1 MTDEEALAIVEKA
14 LESGSLKQ
22 RNAVT
27 VVTGIM
33 GSGKTWLLSRL
44 FRIKPPDLYTSTG
57 VAEKSFRGLMRRIAD
72 ISSFDL
78 LTLDQIFEFLAPLFL
93 AGIPAADIASL
104 AQSFTTMQA
113 SEPSQPPSEEALTSS
128 SVSPPTTA
136 SPPSSSPSLL
146 DVSSVEETPS
156 SKAMKGLVRKA
167 KSSKEA
173 LVLELLHMID
183 TGGQP
188 EFMEVMPCL
197 IHNSDLTILVLD
209 VTKSLDAYPTLT
221 FHDDGTSFKKPIVS
235 PRTIRQIIQQLARTM
250 QAKRGKKK
258 GVKSSKFLVI
268 GTHKDCVDKG
278 KLSEVLSALN
288 EELKAIFLPAMEEEL
303 IVFGEGKIV
312 CAVNLLNPDRD
323 DEKAFDS
330 IRDSIVSAGI
340 GIEIDTPLCLFMF
353 EQDAIKYAEEQK
365 GKGRPVLLLSLEEC
379 LQVGARLKMGREMV
393 QAALIYFHRH
403 NVFLY
408 FRQIL
413 PNLVFLDPQVPLDF
427 VNAIVRFS
435 YKAKSGAI
443 GSLTA
448 QQIRFCSEGILTE
461 ELLQHECLSTSFIP
475 DLYEPR
481 HALNLFQHIFT
492 VAPLSEDSSAAT
504 DSRQPLTARIT
515 EPAKKTATA
524 PGKVPQ
530 VGKTEYL
537 MMCLLP
543 DKALNEICKCLPSSP
558 QISPLLVRFSN
569 DCAPNG
575 SFSNTVSCLI
585 SSFKWK
591 IAHTRQQKAEC
602 LAHNIVT
609 LRPQITPVKV
619 TLVNS
624 TSYFQIHIN
633 VGSAD
638 DTPLKEYCCEIHC
651 TIFAALKKV
660 FQTMQFEDIE
670 VEPAFLCP
678 CPTSAH
684 VATIFPQSAVTTKSQ
699 LVCSETN
706 LSVGKLQWNQGVWF
720 PEWHG
725 EKQPINPLPTTITPS
740 HEHMQHTLTPALS
753 VHKQHTLTPALSVH
767 KQHTLTPALSVHK
780 QHTLTPAL
788 SVHKQHTL
796 TPALS
801 VHTQHTLTQ
810 HQSVKPKE
818 RLLAKEDRPTLPK
831 LLNFKTSSGTVNIA
845 KRIGADYNLLGIFLL
860 QDEDG
865 AVTDA
870 IADEHHHNA
879 FKVNYDILKQWIQG
893 KGMQPVQWSTLIDV
907 LKEIELSELAKKI
920 EESFQ

>member
-57 VAEKSFRGLMRRIAD
+57 VAEKSFRGLMRHIAD
-72 ISSFDL
+72 SSSFDL
-78 LTLDQIFEFLAPLFL
+78 LTLDQIFEFLVPLFL

-104 AQSFTTMQA
+104 AQSFIAMQA

-128 SVSPPTTA
+128 SVFPPTTA
-136 SPPSSSPSLL
+136 SPPSFSPTLL
-146 DVSSVEETPS
+146 DVSSVEVSPPKETPS

-167 KSSKEA
+167 KSSKEV

-221 FHDDGTSFKKPIVS
+221 FHDDGTSFKTPIVS
-235 PRTIRQIIQQLARTM
+235 PRTIRQIIEQLAHTM

-268 GTHKDCVDKG
+268 GTHKDCVDKA

-288 EELKAIFLPAMEEEL
+288 EELKTIFLPTMEEEL
-303 IVFGEGKIV
+303 IVFGKGKIV

-365 GKGRPVLLLSLEEC
+365 GKGRHVLVLSLEEC

-393 QAALIYFHRH
+393 QAALIYFHGH

-443 GSLTA
+443 GPLTA
-448 QQIRFCSEGILTE
+448 QQIRFCSEGILSV

-475 DLYEPR
+475 GVYEPR

-492 VAPLSEDSSAAT
+492 IAPLSEDSPAAESCEPFT
-504 DSRQPLTARIT
+504 SPSPP
-515 EPAKKTATA
+515 PAKRPCTKSLYMPHPDRESLA
-524 PGKVPQ
+524 PKQISDSLQKQLPAQKFPQ
-530 VGKTEYL
+530 VGL
-537 MMCLLP
+537 
-543 DKALNEICKCLPSSP
+543 
-558 QISPLLVRFSN
+558 
-569 DCAPNG
+569 
-575 SFSNTVSCLI
+575 
-585 SSFKWK
+585 
-591 IAHTRQQKAEC
+591 
-602 LAHNIVT
+602 
-609 LRPQITPVKV
+609 
-619 TLVNS
+619 S
-624 TSYFQIHIN
+624 T
-633 VGSAD
+633 
-638 DTPLKEYCCEIHC
+638 
-651 TIFAALKKV
+651 
-660 FQTMQFEDIE
+660 
-670 VEPAFLCP
+670 
-678 CPTSAH
+678 
-684 VATIFPQSAVTTKSQ
+684 
-699 LVCSETN
+699 
-706 LSVGKLQWNQGVWF
+706 
-720 PEWHG
+720 
-725 EKQPINPLPTTITPS
+725 
-740 HEHMQHTLTPALS
+740 
-753 VHKQHTLTPALSVH
+753 
-767 KQHTLTPALSVHK
+767 
-780 QHTLTPAL
+780 
-788 SVHKQHTL
+788 
-796 TPALS
+796 
-801 VHTQHTLTQ
+801 
-810 HQSVKPKE
+810 
-818 RLLAKEDRPTLPK
+818 
-831 LLNFKTSSGTVNIA
+831 
-845 KRIGADYNLLGIFLL
+845 
-860 QDEDG
+860 
-865 AVTDA
+865 
-870 IADEHHHNA
+870 
-879 FKVNYDILKQWIQG
+879 
-893 KGMQPVQWSTLIDV
+893 
-907 LKEIELSELAKKI
+907 
-920 EESFQ
+920 

>member
-93 AGIPAADIASL
+93 AGIPAADVASL
-104 AQSFTTMQA
+104 AQSFIAVQA

-136 SPPSSSPSLL
+136 SPPSSSTSLL
-146 DVSSVEETPS
+146 DVSSVEVSPSKETPS
-156 SKAMKGLVRKA
+156 SKAMKGLVQKA

-209 VTKSLDAYPTLT
+209 LTKSLDAYPTLT
-221 FHDDGTSFKKPIVS
+221 FHDDGTAFKKPIVS
-235 PRTIRQIIQQLARTM
+235 PRTLRQIIQQLARTM

-268 GTHKDCVDKG
+268 GTHKDCVDKA
-278 KLSEVLSALN
+278 KLSEVLSTLN
-288 EELKAIFLPAMEEEL
+288 EELKTIFPPAMEEEL

-330 IRDSIVSAGI
+330 IRDSIVGAGI

-353 EQDAIKYAEEQK
+353 EQDAIKYADEQK
-365 GKGRPVLLLSLEEC
+365 GKGRHVLVLSLEEC

-443 GSLTA
+443 GPLTA

-461 ELLQHECLSTSFIP
+461 ELLQHECLSTIFIP
-475 DLYEPR
+475 KLYEPR

-492 VAPLSEDSSAAT
+492 IAPLSEDSSAAT
-504 DSRQPLTARIT
+504 DSRQPLTAHIT
-515 EPAKKTATA
+515 EPAKKTVTA

-558 QISPLLVRFSN
+558 QILPLLVRFSN

-591 IAHTRQQKAEC
+591 IAHTRQRKAEC

-609 LRPQITPVKV
+609 LQPQTTPIKV

-624 TSYFQIHIN
+624 TCYFEVHIN
-633 VGSAD
+633 AGSTD
-638 DTPLKEYCCEIHC
+638 DTPLEEYSEIRS

-670 VEPAFLCP
+670 VEPAFLCS
-678 CPTSAH
+678 CDLNSAAH
-684 VATIFPQSAVTTKSQ
+684 AATIFPKSAVTTKSQ
-699 LVCSETN
+699 LVCSEQKVR
-706 LSVGKLQWNQGVWF
+706 VGKLQWSQGVWF
-720 PEWHG
+720 PEWHR
-725 EKQPINPLPTTITPS
+725 EKQPPKPLTTALPQEMPT
-740 HEHMQHTLTPALS
+740 
-753 VHKQHTLTPALSVH
+753 
-767 KQHTLTPALSVHK
+767 
-780 QHTLTPAL
+780 
-788 SVHKQHTL
+788 
-796 TPALS
+796 
-801 VHTQHTLTQ
+801 
-810 HQSVKPKE
+810 VK
-818 RLLAKEDRPTLPK
+818 ATDRPTLPQ
-831 LLNFKTSSGTVNIA
+831 LINFETRSGSINITEC
-845 KRIGADYNLLGIFLL
+845 IGLHYKQLGPLVL
-860 QDEDG
+860 QDNDG
-865 AVTDA
+865 IITET
-870 IADEHHHNA
+870 IEREC
-879 FKVNYDILKQWIQG
+879 FYKVKEINQEILQRWIRG
-893 KGMQPVQWSTLIDV
+893 KGMKPVQWSTLIGV
-907 LKEIELSELAKKI
+907 LKKIELSPLAKKI
-920 EESFQ
+920 ADSLQ

>member
-57 VAEKSFRGLMRRIAD
+57 VAEKSFRSLMRRIAD

-104 AQSFTTMQA
+104 AQSFTAMQV

-221 FHDDGTSFKKPIVS
+221 YHDDGTSFKKPIVS

-258 GVKSSKFLVI
+258 GFKSSKFLVI
-268 GTHKDCVDKG
+268 GTHKDCVDKA

-365 GKGRPVLLLSLEEC
+365 GKGRPVLVLSLEEC

-408 FRQIL
+408 FRRIL

-443 GSLTA
+443 GPLTA

-461 ELLQHECLSTSFIP
+461 ELLQHECLSTSFVP
-475 DLYEPR
+475 KLYEPR

-492 VAPLSEDSSAAT
+492 IASLSEDSTAAEPQIDPTAKEAHKLPSKSAQTSHSESTKWPFARLT
-504 DSRQPLTARIT
+504 RKLFTKSPPKTLPEPTQQPL
-515 EPAKKTATA
+515 ATA
-524 PGKVPQ
+524 AQSKPQKVITVPGKVPQ

-543 DKALNEICKCLPSSP
+543 DKSQSEVHDCLPSTTRV
-558 QISPLLVRFSN
+558 SPLLVRFSN
-569 DCAPNG
+569 DCAPSGN
-575 SFSNTVSCLI
+575 FSNTVSCLI
-585 SSFKWK
+585 SSYKWTISHIQNK
-591 IAHTRQQKAEC
+591 PTC

-609 LRPQITPVKV
+609 LRPHNAPVKV
-619 TLVNS
+619 TLINS
-624 TSYFQIHIN
+624 TLYFEIHIN
-633 VGSAD
+633 AGNLLD
-638 DTPLKEYCCEIHC
+638 PLLDKYCPSIRA
-651 TIFAALKKV
+651 TIFAAVKKV
-660 FQTMQFEDIE
+660 FQIMQFDDIE
-670 VEPAFLCP
+670 AVPAFLCSHG
-678 CPTSAH
+678 PTSKAH
-684 VATIFPQSAVTTKSQ
+684 AATIFPKSAVTSES
-699 LVCSETN
+699 LLMCSETEDAIGE
-706 LSVGKLQWNQGVWF
+706 LEWSQGVWF
-720 PEWHG
+720 QDWHG
-725 EKQPINPLPTTITPS
+725 EKQQPRQLPSTAEVSTEKHNKATS
-740 HEHMQHTLTPALS
+740 QTLTHP
-753 VHKQHTLTPALSVH
+753 Q
-767 KQHTLTPALSVHK
+767 
-780 QHTLTPAL
+780 
-788 SVHKQHTL
+788 
-796 TPALS
+796 
-801 VHTQHTLTQ
+801 
-810 HQSVKPKE
+810 KPKE
-818 RLLAKEDRPTLPK
+818 RLPSTEDRPTLPE
-831 LLNFKTSSGTVNIA
+831 LIDFKTGTENMNILKHIGTLYNDLGILLLDDKAGTVT
-845 KRIGADYNLLGIFLL
+845 K
-860 QDEDG
+860 
-865 AVTDA
+865 A
-870 IADEHHHNA
+870 IEKQCHH
-879 FKVNYDILKQWIQG
+879 VVYDINLQILRQWIQG
-893 KGMQPVQWSTLIDV
+893 EGRQPVQWSTLIDV
-907 LKEIELSELAKKI
+907 LKKIELSVLAKKI
-920 EESFQ
+920 EDNLQ

>member
-1 MTDEEALAIVEKA
+1 
-14 LESGSLKQ
+14 
-22 RNAVT
+22 
-27 VVTGIM
+27 
-33 GSGKTWLLSRL
+33 
-44 FRIKPPDLYTSTG
+44 
-57 VAEKSFRGLMRRIAD
+57 
-72 ISSFDL
+72 
-78 LTLDQIFEFLAPLFL
+78 
-93 AGIPAADIASL
+93 
-104 AQSFTTMQA
+104 
-113 SEPSQPPSEEALTSS
+113 
-128 SVSPPTTA
+128 
-136 SPPSSSPSLL
+136 
-146 DVSSVEETPS
+146 
-156 SKAMKGLVRKA
+156 
-167 KSSKEA
+167 
-173 LVLELLHMID
+173 
-183 TGGQP
+183 
-188 EFMEVMPCL
+188 
-197 IHNSDLTILVLD
+197 
-209 VTKSLDAYPTLT
+209 
-221 FHDDGTSFKKPIVS
+221 
-235 PRTIRQIIQQLARTM
+235 M

-268 GTHKDCVDKG
+268 GTHKDCVDKA
-278 KLSEVLSALN
+278 KLSEVLSTLN
-288 EELKAIFLPAMEEEL
+288 EELKTIFLPAMEEEL

-365 GKGRPVLLLSLEEC
+365 GKGRHVMVLSLEEC

-435 YKAKSGAI
+435 YKANSGAI
-443 GSLTA
+443 GPLTA

-461 ELLQHECLSTSFIP
+461 ELLQHECLSTIFIP
-475 DLYEPR
+475 KLYEPR

-492 VAPLSEDSSAAT
+492 IAPLSEDSSAAT

-515 EPAKKTATA
+515 EPAKKTAAA
-524 PGKVPQ
+524 PGKAPQ

-543 DKALNEICKCLPSSP
+543 DKALNEICKYLPSSP

-575 SFSNTVSCLI
+575 SFGNTVSCLI

-591 IAHTRQQKAEC
+591 IAHTRQQNAEC

-609 LRPQITPVKV
+609 LQPQTTPIKV

-624 TSYFQIHIN
+624 TSYFEVHIN
-633 VGSAD
+633 AGSTD
-638 DTPLKEYCCEIHC
+638 DTPLEEYSEIRS

-678 CPTSAH
+678 CDLTTSAH
-684 VATIFPQSAVTTKSQ
+684 AATIFPESAVTTKSK
-699 LVCSETN
+699 LVCSDQKVR
-706 LSVGKLQWNQGVWF
+706 VGKLQWSQGVWF

-725 EKQPINPLPTTITPS
+725 EKQPPKPLPTTT
-740 HEHMQHTLTPALS
+740 ALP
-753 VHKQHTLTPALSVH
+753 QDMPT
-767 KQHTLTPALSVHK
+767 
-780 QHTLTPAL
+780 
-788 SVHKQHTL
+788 
-796 TPALS
+796 
-801 VHTQHTLTQ
+801 
-810 HQSVKPKE
+810 VK
-818 RLLAKEDRPTLPK
+818 ATDRPTLPQ
-831 LLNFKTSSGTVNIA
+831 LINFETRSGGINITES
-845 KRIGADYNLLGIFLL
+845 IGLHYKQLGPLIL
-860 QDEDG
+860 QDNDG
-865 AVTDA
+865 T
-870 IADEHHHNA
+870 ITETIEREC
-879 FKVNYDILKQWIQG
+879 FYKVKEINQEILQRWIRG
-893 KGMQPVQWSTLIDV
+893 KGMKPVQWSTLIDV
-907 LKEIELSELAKKI
+907 LKKIELSPLAKKI
-920 EESFQ
+920 ADSLQ

>member
-1 MTDEEALAIVEKA
+1 MTDEEALAFIEKA

-57 VAEKSFRGLMRRIAD
+57 VAERSFRGLMRRIAK
-72 ISSFDL
+72 IGSFEL

-93 AGIPAADIASL
+93 AGISEANIVSL
-104 AQSFTTMQA
+104 AQSFIAMQA
-113 SEPSQPPSEEALTSS
+113 SEPSLPPSEEALTSS
-128 SVSPPTTA
+128 SVSPP
-136 SPPSSSPSLL
+136 PSSSPSLH
-146 DVSSVEETPS
+146 DVSPVEASPPEETPS
-156 SKAMKGLVRKA
+156 SKAMMGLVRKA

-209 VTKSLDAYPTLT
+209 VTKSLDAYPTLL
-221 FHDDGTSFKKPIVS
+221 FHDDGTAFKKPIVS
-235 PRTIRQIIQQLARTM
+235 ARTIRQIIQQLTHTM

-258 GVKSSKFLVI
+258 GIKSSKFLVI
-268 GTHKDCVDKG
+268 GTHKDCVDKA

-288 EELKAIFLPAMEEEL
+288 KELKTIFLPAMEEEL
-303 IVFGEGKIV
+303 IVFGEGQIV

-353 EQDAIKYAEEQK
+353 EQDAIKYAEEQR
-365 GKGRPVLLLSLEEC
+365 GKGRHVMVLSLEEC

-435 YKAKSGAI
+435 YKAMSGAI
-443 GSLTA
+443 GPLTA
-448 QQIRFCSEGILTE
+448 QQIYFCSEGILTE

-475 DLYEPR
+475 NLYEPR

-492 VAPLSEDSSAAT
+492 IAPLSEDSPAAE
-504 DSRQPLTARIT
+504 SSEPPSSPSPP
-515 EPAKKTATA
+515 PAKRPCIKALYMPKVDQESLA
-524 PGKVPQ
+524 PKPISESPQKQLTLPAHKSPQ
-530 VGKTEYL
+530 VGKTKYL
-537 MMCLLP
+537 MMCLIP
-543 DKALNEICKCLPSSP
+543 AKSQSEIQDCLPSNSRV
-558 QISPLLVRFSN
+558 SCLLVSFSN
-569 DCAPNG
+569 GCAPNG
-575 SFSNTVSCLI
+575 SFGNTVCCLI
-585 SSFKWK
+585 SCFKWM
-591 IAHTRQQKAEC
+591 ISHTRQGKTEC

-609 LRPQITPVKV
+609 LRPHNAPVKV

-624 TSYFQIHIN
+624 TRYF
-633 VGSAD
+633 
-638 DTPLKEYCCEIHC
+638 EIHVNAGKRIRDSSLEKYC
-651 TIFAALKKV
+651 PEINSTIFATIRKV
-660 FQTMQFEDIE
+660 FETMQLYDIE

-678 CPTSAH
+678 YDLTSAH
-684 VATIFPQSAVTTKSQ
+684 AATIFPTSDVFSESM
-699 LVCSETN
+699 LECSETEDT
-706 LSVGKLQWNQGVWF
+706 VGELEWSCRVWF
-720 PEWHG
+720 QDWHG
-725 EKQPINPLPTTITPS
+725 EKQSSPLPTTTAAI
-740 HEHMQHTLTPALS
+740 LS
-753 VHKQHTLTPALSVH
+753 KRKQHT
-767 KQHTLTPALSVHK
+767 
-780 QHTLTPAL
+780 
-788 SVHKQHTL
+788 
-796 TPALS
+796 
-801 VHTQHTLTQ
+801 
-810 HQSVKPKE
+810 
-818 RLLAKEDRPTLPK
+818 
-831 LLNFKTSSGTVNIA
+831 
-845 KRIGADYNLLGIFLL
+845 
-860 QDEDG
+860 
-865 AVTDA
+865 
-870 IADEHHHNA
+870 
-879 FKVNYDILKQWIQG
+879 
-893 KGMQPVQWSTLIDV
+893 
-907 LKEIELSELAKKI
+907 
-920 EESFQ
+920 

>member
-1 MTDEEALAIVEKA
+1 MTDEEALAKA
-14 LESGSLKQ
+14 LESVSLKQ
-22 RNAVT
+22 RNVVT

-57 VAEKSFRGLMRRIAD
+57 VAEKSFRSFMRRIAD

-78 LTLDQIFEFLAPLFL
+78 LTLDQILE
-93 AGIPAADIASL
+93 
-104 AQSFTTMQA
+104 
-113 SEPSQPPSEEALTSS
+113 
-128 SVSPPTTA
+128 
-136 SPPSSSPSLL
+136 
-146 DVSSVEETPS
+146 
-156 SKAMKGLVRKA
+156 KA

-209 VTKSLDAYPTLT
+209 LTKSLDAYPTLT
-221 FHDDGTSFKKPIVS
+221 FHDDGTAFKKPIVS
-235 PRTIRQIIQQLARTM
+235 PRTLRQIIQQLACTM

-268 GTHKDCVDKG
+268 GTHKDCVDKA

-288 EELKAIFLPAMEEEL
+288 KELASIFLPMMEKEL
-303 IVFGEGKIV
+303 IVCKEGEIMH
-312 CAVNLLNPDRD
+312 AVNLRNPDSD
-323 DEKAFDS
+323 DEKVLDS
-330 IRDSIVSAGI
+330 VRTSIVSAGI
-340 GIEIDTPLCLFMF
+340 GVEIDTPLCLFMF

-365 GKGRPVLLLSLEEC
+365 GKGRHVMVLSLEEC

-408 FRQIL
+408 FRHIL

-443 GSLTA
+443 GLLTA
-448 QQIRFCSEGILTE
+448 QQIHFCSEGILTE

-475 DLYEPR
+475 KLYEPR

-492 VAPLSEDSSAAT
+492 IAPLSEDSSAAT

-515 EPAKKTATA
+515 EPAKKTVTA
-524 PGKVPQ
+524 PGKAPQ

-543 DKALNEICKCLPSSP
+543 DKSQSEIHDCLPSTSP
-558 QISPLLVRFSN
+558 VSPLLVRFSN
-569 DCAPNG
+569 GCAPNG

-591 IAHTRQQKAEC
+591 ISRTSQYKALSKPTC

-609 LRPQITPVKV
+609 LRPHNAPVRV

-624 TSYFQIHIN
+624 TCYFEVHVNAGKAKDSSLEKYCKIN
-633 VGSAD
+633 S
-638 DTPLKEYCCEIHC
+638 
-651 TIFAALKKV
+651 TIFAALRKV
-660 FQTMQFEDIE
+660 FETMQFDDID

-678 CPTSAH
+678 CDLTSAH
-684 VATIFPQSAVTTKSQ
+684 AATIFPTSDVISESLLWCPEIEMAVGELEWSH
-699 LVCSETN
+699 
-706 LSVGKLQWNQGVWF
+706 GVWF
-720 PEWHG
+720 QDWRRQ
-725 EKQPINPLPTTITPS
+725 KQLAPLPTTPAQGVQSQATALIHVPMQSHPMPS
-740 HEHMQHTLTPALS
+740 SQGI
-753 VHKQHTLTPALSVH
+753 
-767 KQHTLTPALSVHK
+767 
-780 QHTLTPAL
+780 
-788 SVHKQHTL
+788 
-796 TPALS
+796 
-801 VHTQHTLTQ
+801 Q

-818 RLLAKEDRPTLPK
+818 RLLATEDRPTLEQ
-831 LLNFKTSSGTVNIA
+831 LIDFKTSTGSVNVVKLIGT
-845 KRIGADYNLLGIFLL
+845 DYNQLGAFLL
-860 QDEDG
+860 KDEAG
-865 AVTDA
+865 TITDA

-879 FKVNYDILKQWIQG
+879 FKVNYHILKQWIQG
-893 KGMQPVQWSTLIDV
+893 KGRQPVQWSTLIDV
-907 LKEIELSELAKKI
+907 LKKIKHSELAKKI
-920 EESFQ
+920 EDNLQ

>member
-1 MTDEEALAIVEKA
+1 
-14 LESGSLKQ
+14 
-22 RNAVT
+22 
-27 VVTGIM
+27 M

-104 AQSFTTMQA
+104 AQSFTAMQA
-113 SEPSQPPSEEALTSS
+113 SEPSQPPLEEALTSS

-258 GVKSSKFLVI
+258 GVKCSKFLVI
-268 GTHKDCVDKG
+268 GTHKDCVDKT

-288 EELKAIFLPAMEEEL
+288 EELKTIFLPAMEEEL

-365 GKGRPVLLLSLEEC
+365 GKGRPVLVLSLEEC

-408 FRQIL
+408 FRRIL

-443 GSLTA
+443 GPLTA

-461 ELLQHECLSTSFIP
+461 ELLQHECLSTSFVP
-475 DLYEPR
+475 KLYEPR

-492 VAPLSEDSSAAT
+492 IAPLSEDSTEAEPQIDPTAKEAHRLPSKSAKTSHSESAKWSFARLT
-504 DSRQPLTARIT
+504 RKLFTKSPPKTLTEPTQQPLATAAQSK
-515 EPAKKTATA
+515 PQKTATA
-524 PGKVPQ
+524 SDKAPQ

-543 DKALNEICKCLPSSP
+543 DKSQSEVHDCLPSTFRV
-558 QISPLLVRFSN
+558 SPLLVRFSN
-569 DCAPNG
+569 DCAPSG

-585 SSFKWK
+585 SSFKWTISHIQNK
-591 IAHTRQQKAEC
+591 PTC

-609 LRPQITPVKV
+609 LRPHNAPIKV

-624 TSYFQIHIN
+624 TLYF
-633 VGSAD
+633 
-638 DTPLKEYCCEIHC
+638 EIHVNAGKVKDSSLERYC
-651 TIFAALKKV
+651 PEIHSTIFAAVKKV
-660 FQTMQFEDIE
+660 FQIMQFDDIE
-670 VEPAFLCP
+670 VVPAFLCSHG
-678 CPTSAH
+678 PTSKAH
-684 VATIFPQSAVTTKSQ
+684 AATIFPKSAITSES
-699 LVCSETN
+699 LLMCSETEDAIGE
-706 LSVGKLQWNQGVWF
+706 LEWSQGVWF
-720 PEWHG
+720 QDWHG
-725 EKQPINPLPTTITPS
+725 EKQQPRQLPSTAEVSTEKHSKATS
-740 HEHMQHTLTPALS
+740 QTLTHP
-753 VHKQHTLTPALSVH
+753 Q
-767 KQHTLTPALSVHK
+767 
-780 QHTLTPAL
+780 
-788 SVHKQHTL
+788 
-796 TPALS
+796 
-801 VHTQHTLTQ
+801 
-810 HQSVKPKE
+810 KPKE
-818 RLLAKEDRPTLPK
+818 RLPSTEDRPTLPE
-831 LLNFKTSSGTVNIA
+831 LIDFKTGTENMNILKHIGTLYNDLGILLLDDKAGTVT
-845 KRIGADYNLLGIFLL
+845 K
-860 QDEDG
+860 
-865 AVTDA
+865 A
-870 IADEHHHNA
+870 IEKQCHH
-879 FKVNYDILKQWIQG
+879 VVYDINLQILRQWIQG
-893 KGMQPVQWSTLIDV
+893 EGRQPVQWSTLIDV
-907 LKEIELSELAKKI
+907 LKKIKLSVLAKKI
-920 EESFQ
+920 EDNLQ

>member
-1 MTDEEALAIVEKA
+1 
-14 LESGSLKQ
+14 
-22 RNAVT
+22 
-27 VVTGIM
+27 M

-365 GKGRPVLLLSLEEC
+365 GKGRPVLVLSLEEC

-524 PGKVPQ
+524 PGKAPQ

-591 IAHTRQQKAEC
+591 IAHTRQRKAEC

-609 LRPQITPVKV
+609 LQPQTAPVKV

-624 TSYFQIHIN
+624 TSYFEIHVN
-633 VGSAD
+633 AGSTD
-638 DTPLKEYCCEIHC
+638 DTPLEEYSEIRS

-678 CPTSAH
+678 CDPTSAAH
-684 VATIFPQSAVTTKSQ
+684 AATIFPESAVTTKSQ
-699 LVCSETN
+699 LVCSEQN
-706 LSVGKLQWNQGVWF
+706 VRVGKLQWSHGVWF

-725 EKQPINPLPTTITPS
+725 EKQPPKPLPTPT
-740 HEHMQHTLTPALS
+740 ALP
-753 VHKQHTLTPALSVH
+753 QEMPT
-767 KQHTLTPALSVHK
+767 
-780 QHTLTPAL
+780 
-788 SVHKQHTL
+788 
-796 TPALS
+796 
-801 VHTQHTLTQ
+801 
-810 HQSVKPKE
+810 VK
-818 RLLAKEDRPTLPK
+818 ATDRPTLPQ
-831 LLNFKTSSGTVNIA
+831 LINFETRSGGINITES
-845 KRIGADYNLLGIFLL
+845 IGLHYKQLGPLLL
-860 QDEDG
+860 QDNDG
-865 AVTDA
+865 T
-870 IADEHHHNA
+870 ITETIEREC
-879 FKVNYDILKQWIQG
+879 FYKVKEINQEILQRWIQG
-893 KGMQPVQWSTLIDV
+893 KGRQPLQWSTLIDV
-907 LKEIELSELAKKI
+907 LKKIELSPLAKKI
-920 EESFQ
+920 ADCLQ

>member
-1 MTDEEALAIVEKA
+1 
-14 LESGSLKQ
+14 
-22 RNAVT
+22 
-27 VVTGIM
+27 
-33 GSGKTWLLSRL
+33 
-44 FRIKPPDLYTSTG
+44 
-57 VAEKSFRGLMRRIAD
+57 
-72 ISSFDL
+72 
-78 LTLDQIFEFLAPLFL
+78 
-93 AGIPAADIASL
+93 
-104 AQSFTTMQA
+104 
-113 SEPSQPPSEEALTSS
+113 
-128 SVSPPTTA
+128 
-136 SPPSSSPSLL
+136 
-146 DVSSVEETPS
+146 
-156 SKAMKGLVRKA
+156 
-167 KSSKEA
+167 
-173 LVLELLHMID
+173 MID

-209 VTKSLDAYPTLT
+209 LTKSLDAYPTLT
-221 FHDDGTSFKKPIVS
+221 FHDDGTAFKKPIVS
-235 PRTIRQIIQQLARTM
+235 PRTLRQIIQQLARTM

-268 GTHKDCVDKG
+268 GTHKDCVDKA

-288 EELKAIFLPAMEEEL
+288 KELKTIFLPAMEEEL
-303 IVFGEGKIV
+303 ILFGEGKIV

-365 GKGRPVLLLSLEEC
+365 GKGRPVLVLSLEEC

-443 GSLTA
+443 GPLTA

-475 DLYEPR
+475 NLYEPR

-492 VAPLSEDSSAAT
+492 IAPLSEDSPAAEPQIDPTTEEAHRLPSKSAQTSHSESTKWSFARLT
-504 DSRQPLTARIT
+504 RKLFSKSPPKTLTEPTQQPLATAAQSK
-515 EPAKKTATA
+515 PLKTATA
-524 PGKVPQ
+524 PGKAPQ

-543 DKALNEICKCLPSSP
+543 DKSQSEIHDCLPSTSP
-558 QISPLLVRFSN
+558 VSPLLVRFSN
-569 DCAPNG
+569 DCAPSG

-591 IAHTRQQKAEC
+591 ISQRQRKTEC

-609 LRPQITPVKV
+609 LRPQTTPIKV

-624 TSYFQIHIN
+624 TCYFEIHVN

-638 DTPLKEYCCEIHC
+638 DTPLEEYCSKIRS

-660 FQTMQFEDIE
+660 FQTMQFDDIE

-678 CPTSAH
+678 CDLTPAH
-684 VATIFPQSAVTTKSQ
+684 AATIFPESAVTTKSQ
-699 LVCSETN
+699 LVCSETE
-706 LSVGKLQWNQGVWF
+706 LGVGKLQWSQGVWF
-720 PEWHG
+720 PEWRG
-725 EKQPINPLPTTITPS
+725 EKQPPNPLPTTT
-740 HEHMQHTLTPALS
+740 AL
-753 VHKQHTLTPALSVH
+753 
-767 KQHTLTPALSVHK
+767 
-780 QHTLTPAL
+780 
-788 SVHKQHTL
+788 
-796 TPALS
+796 
-801 VHTQHTLTQ
+801 
-810 HQSVKPKE
+810 PKE
-818 RLLAKEDRPTLPK
+818 MPTIKATDRPTLPQ
-831 LLNFKTSSGTVNIA
+831 LSYFKTRSGSINIMEQ
-845 KRIGADYNLLGIFLL
+845 IGTSYRTLGPHLLK
-860 QDEDG
+860 DANG
-865 AVTDA
+865 AVTQSIRDQYPHHDA
-870 IADEHHHNA
+870 ATI
-879 FKVNYDILKQWIQG
+879 NYEILQRWIQG
-893 KGMQPVQWSTLIDV
+893 KGRQPVQWSTLIDV
-907 LKEIELSELAKKI
+907 LKKIELSPLAKEI
-920 EESFQ
+920 ADNLQ

>member
-1 MTDEEALAIVEKA
+1 MRDEEALAIVEKA

-22 RNAVT
+22 RNSVT

-93 AGIPAADIASL
+93 AGISEANVVSL
-104 AQSFTTMQA
+104 AQSFIAMQA

-128 SVSPPTTA
+128 SVSPPITA
-136 SPPSSSPSLL
+136 SLPSSSPSLL
-146 DVSSVEETPS
+146 DVSSVEVSPPKETPS
-156 SKAMKGLVRKA
+156 SKAMKDLVRKA

-209 VTKSLDAYPTLT
+209 LTKSLDAYPTLT
-221 FHDDGTSFKKPIVS
+221 FHDDGTAFKKPIVS

-250 QAKRGKKK
+250 QAKQGKKK
-258 GVKSSKFLVI
+258 GVKNSKFLVI
-268 GTHKDCVDKG
+268 GTHKDCVDKA

-288 EELKAIFLPAMEEEL
+288 EELKTIFLPAMEEEL

-365 GKGRPVLLLSLEEC
+365 GKGRHVLVLSLEEC
-379 LQVGARLKMGREMV
+379 LQVGARLKMGREIV

-427 VNAIVRFS
+427 VNNIVRFS

-443 GSLTA
+443 GPLTA

-475 DLYEPR
+475 NLYEPR

-492 VAPLSEDSSAAT
+492 IAPLSEDSSAAT

-524 PGKVPQ
+524 PGKAPQ

-543 DKALNEICKCLPSSP
+543 DKALNEIYKCLPSSP
-558 QISPLLVRFSN
+558 QVSHLLVRFSN

-591 IAHTRQQKAEC
+591 ISHTRQRKAEC

-609 LRPQITPVKV
+609 LQPQTTPVKV

-624 TSYFQIHIN
+624 TSYFEVHVN
-633 VGSAD
+633 AGSTD
-638 DTPLKEYCCEIHC
+638 DTPLEEYSEIRS

-678 CPTSAH
+678 CDPTSAAH
-684 VATIFPQSAVTTKSQ
+684 AATIFPESAVTTKSQ
-699 LVCSETN
+699 LVCSEQKVR
-706 LSVGKLQWNQGVWF
+706 VGKLQWSQGVWF
-720 PEWHG
+720 PEWHR
-725 EKQPINPLPTTITPS
+725 EKQPLNPLPTTLPQ
-740 HEHMQHTLTPALS
+740 EMLT
-753 VHKQHTLTPALSVH
+753 
-767 KQHTLTPALSVHK
+767 
-780 QHTLTPAL
+780 
-788 SVHKQHTL
+788 
-796 TPALS
+796 
-801 VHTQHTLTQ
+801 
-810 HQSVKPKE
+810 VK
-818 RLLAKEDRPTLPK
+818 ATDRPTLPQ
-831 LLNFKTSSGTVNIA
+831 LINFETRSGGINITE
-845 KRIGADYNLLGIFLL
+845 RIGLHYKQLGPLVL
-860 QDEDG
+860 QDNDG
-865 AVTDA
+865 T
-870 IADEHHHNA
+870 ITETIEREC
-879 FKVNYDILKQWIQG
+879 FYKVKEINQEILQRWIQG
-893 KGMQPVQWSTLIDV
+893 KGMKPVQWSTLIDV
-907 LKEIELSELAKKI
+907 LKKIELSPLAKKI
-920 EESFQ
+920 ADSLQ

>member
-1 MTDEEALAIVEKA
+1 
-14 LESGSLKQ
+14 
-22 RNAVT
+22 
-27 VVTGIM
+27 M

-104 AQSFTTMQA
+104 AQSFTAMQA
-113 SEPSQPPSEEALTSS
+113 SEPSQPPLEEALTSS

-258 GVKSSKFLVI
+258 GVKCSKFLVI
-268 GTHKDCVDKG
+268 GTHKDCVDKT

-288 EELKAIFLPAMEEEL
+288 EELKTIFLPAMEEEL

-365 GKGRPVLLLSLEEC
+365 GKGRPVLVLSLEEC

-408 FRQIL
+408 FRRIL

-443 GSLTA
+443 GPLTA

-475 DLYEPR
+475 NLYEPR

-492 VAPLSEDSSAAT
+492 VAPLSEDSQAAESCEHFT
-504 DSRQPLTARIT
+504 SPSPP
-515 EPAKKTATA
+515 PAKRLCTKSLYMPQPDQESLA
-524 PGKVPQ
+524 PKQISDSLQKQLTVPAQKLPQ

-558 QISPLLVRFSN
+558 QISPLLPQFSN

-591 IAHTRQQKAEC
+591 IAHTRQRKAEC

-609 LRPQITPVKV
+609 LQPQTAPVKV

-624 TSYFQIHIN
+624 TSYFEIHVN
-633 VGSAD
+633 AGSTD
-638 DTPLKEYCCEIHC
+638 DTPLEEYSEIRS
-651 TIFAALKKV
+651 TIFVALKKV

-678 CPTSAH
+678 CDLTTSAH
-684 VATIFPQSAVTTKSQ
+684 AATIFPESAVTTKSQ
-699 LVCSETN
+699 LVCSEKN
-706 LSVGKLQWNQGVWF
+706 VRVGKMQWSHGVWF

-725 EKQPINPLPTTITPS
+725 GKQPPKPLPTTT
-740 HEHMQHTLTPALS
+740 ALP
-753 VHKQHTLTPALSVH
+753 QEMPT
-767 KQHTLTPALSVHK
+767 
-780 QHTLTPAL
+780 
-788 SVHKQHTL
+788 
-796 TPALS
+796 
-801 VHTQHTLTQ
+801 
-810 HQSVKPKE
+810 VK
-818 RLLAKEDRPTLPK
+818 ATDRPTLPQ
-831 LLNFKTSSGTVNIA
+831 LTYFKTQSGSVNITEQ
-845 KRIGADYNLLGIFLL
+845 IGTSYRNLGLHLL
-860 QDEDG
+860 EDANG
-865 AVTDA
+865 VVTKA
-870 IADEHHHNA
+870 ITDQYHHNA
-879 FKVNYDILKQWIQG
+879 ATINYDILQRWIQG
-893 KGMQPVQWSTLIDV
+893 AGMQPVQWSTLIDV
-907 LKEIELSELAKKI
+907 LKKIELSPLAKEI
-920 EESFQ
+920 ADSLQ

>member
-104 AQSFTTMQA
+104 AQSFIAMQA
-113 SEPSQPPSEEALTSS
+113 SEPSRPPSEEALTSS

-221 FHDDGTSFKKPIVS
+221 YHDDGTSFKKPIVS

-268 GTHKDCVDKG
+268 GTHKDCVDKA
-278 KLSEVLSALN
+278 KLSKVLSALN

-365 GKGRPVLLLSLEEC
+365 GKGRPVLVLSLEEC

-408 FRQIL
+408 FRRIL

-443 GSLTA
+443 GPLTA

-461 ELLQHECLSTSFIP
+461 ELLQHECLSTIFIP
-475 DLYEPR
+475 KLYEPR

-543 DKALNEICKCLPSSP
+543 DKSLNEICMCLPSSP
-558 QISPLLVRFSN
+558 QISPLLVQFSN

-591 IAHTRQQKAEC
+591 IAHTRQRKAEC

-609 LRPQITPVKV
+609 LQPQTIPVKV

-624 TSYFQIHIN
+624 TSYFEIHVN
-633 VGSAD
+633 AGSAD
-638 DTPLKEYCCEIHC
+638 DTPLEEYSEIRS

-678 CPTSAH
+678 CDPTSAAH
-684 VATIFPQSAVTTKSQ
+684 AATIFPKSAVTTKSQ
-699 LVCSETN
+699 LVCSEQKVR
-706 LSVGKLQWNQGVWF
+706 VGKLQWSHGVWF

-725 EKQPINPLPTTITPS
+725 GKQPPKPLPTTT
-740 HEHMQHTLTPALS
+740 ALP
-753 VHKQHTLTPALSVH
+753 QEMPT
-767 KQHTLTPALSVHK
+767 
-780 QHTLTPAL
+780 
-788 SVHKQHTL
+788 
-796 TPALS
+796 
-801 VHTQHTLTQ
+801 
-810 HQSVKPKE
+810 VK
-818 RLLAKEDRPTLPK
+818 ATDRPTLPQ
-831 LLNFKTSSGTVNIA
+831 LINFETRSGGINITES
-845 KRIGADYNLLGIFLL
+845 IGLHYKQLGPLLL
-860 QDEDG
+860 QDNDG
-865 AVTDA
+865 T
-870 IADEHHHNA
+870 ITETIEREC
-879 FKVNYDILKQWIQG
+879 FYKVKEINQEILQRWIQD
-893 KGMQPVQWSTLIDV
+893 KGRQPVQWSTLIDV
-907 LKEIELSELAKKI
+907 LKKIELSPLAKKI
-920 EESFQ
+920 ADSLQ

>member
-1 MTDEEALAIVEKA
+1 
-14 LESGSLKQ
+14 
-22 RNAVT
+22 
-27 VVTGIM
+27 M

-78 LTLDQIFEFLAPLFL
+78 LMQDQIFEFLAPLFL
-93 AGIPAADIASL
+93 AGIPEADIASL
-104 AQSFTTMQA
+104 AQSFVAMQA

-156 SKAMKGLVRKA
+156 SKTMKDLVRKA

-209 VTKSLDAYPTLT
+209 LTKSLDAYPTLT

-268 GTHKDCVDKG
+268 GTHKDCVDKA

-288 EELKAIFLPAMEEEL
+288 EELKTIFLPAMEEEL

-365 GKGRPVLLLSLEEC
+365 GKGRPVLVLSLEEC

-443 GSLTA
+443 GPLTA

-475 DLYEPR
+475 KLYEPR

-492 VAPLSEDSSAAT
+492 IAPLSEVISVGEPRVSPSPEEVDNLLSKPAQSAMWSFAT
-504 DSRQPLTARIT
+504 YIWRLFYFLFFFVTLSKPPQQSLATAAQSK
-515 EPAKKTATA
+515 PQKTATV

-543 DKALNEICKCLPSSP
+543 DKSQSEVHDCLSSSP
-558 QISPLLVRFSN
+558 QVSPLLVRFSN
-569 DCAPNG
+569 DCAPSG

-585 SSFKWK
+585 SSFKWTISHIQNK
-591 IAHTRQQKAEC
+591 PTC

-609 LRPQITPVKV
+609 LRPHNAPVKV

-624 TSYFQIHIN
+624 TLYFEIHIN
-633 VGSAD
+633 AGKVKDSS
-638 DTPLKEYCCEIHC
+638 LEKYCPEINS
-651 TIFAALKKV
+651 TIFAAVKKV
-660 FQTMQFEDIE
+660 FQIMQFDDIE
-670 VEPAFLCP
+670 VVPAFLCSHG
-678 CPTSAH
+678 PTSKAH
-684 VATIFPQSAVTTKSQ
+684 AATIFPKSAVTSES
-699 LVCSETN
+699 LLMCSETEDAIGE
-706 LSVGKLQWNQGVWF
+706 LEWSQGVWF
-720 PEWHG
+720 QDWHG
-725 EKQPINPLPTTITPS
+725 EKQQPRQLPSTAEVSTEKHSKATS
-740 HEHMQHTLTPALS
+740 QTLTHP
-753 VHKQHTLTPALSVH
+753 Q
-767 KQHTLTPALSVHK
+767 
-780 QHTLTPAL
+780 
-788 SVHKQHTL
+788 
-796 TPALS
+796 
-801 VHTQHTLTQ
+801 
-810 HQSVKPKE
+810 KPKE
-818 RLLAKEDRPTLPK
+818 RLPSTEDRPTLPE
-831 LLNFKTSSGTVNIA
+831 LIDFKTGTENMNILKHIGTLYNDLGILLLDDKAGTVT
-845 KRIGADYNLLGIFLL
+845 K
-860 QDEDG
+860 
-865 AVTDA
+865 A
-870 IADEHHHNA
+870 IEKQCHH
-879 FKVNYDILKQWIQG
+879 VVYDINLQILRQWIQG
-893 KGMQPVQWSTLIDV
+893 EGRQPVQWSTLVDV
-907 LKEIELSELAKKI
+907 LKKIKLSVLAKKI
-920 EESFQ
+920 EDILQ

>member
-104 AQSFTTMQA
+104 AQSFIAVQA

-136 SPPSSSPSLL
+136 SPPSSSPSPL
-146 DVSSVEETPS
+146 DISSVEETPS
-156 SKAMKGLVRKA
+156 SKAMKGLVQKA

-197 IHNSDLTILVLD
+197 IHNSDLTIFVLD
-209 VTKSLDAYPTLT
+209 LTKSLDAYPTLT
-221 FHDDGTSFKKPIVS
+221 FHDDGTAFKKPIVS

-258 GVKSSKFLVI
+258 GVNSSKFLVI
-268 GTHKDCVDKG
+268 GTHKDCVDKA
-278 KLSEVLSALN
+278 KLSEVLSVLN
-288 EELKAIFLPAMEEEL
+288 EELKTIFLPAMEEEL

-365 GKGRPVLLLSLEEC
+365 GKGRHVMVLSLEEC

-443 GSLTA
+443 GPLTA
-448 QQIRFCSEGILTE
+448 QQIRCCSEGILTE
-461 ELLQHECLSTSFIP
+461 ELLQHECLSTIFIP
-475 DLYEPR
+475 KLYEPR

-492 VAPLSEDSSAAT
+492 IAPLSEDSSAAT

-515 EPAKKTATA
+515 EPAKKTAA
-524 PGKVPQ
+524 VPGKAPQ

-575 SFSNTVSCLI
+575 SFGNTVSCLI

-591 IAHTRQQKAEC
+591 ITHTRQQKAEC

-609 LRPQITPVKV
+609 LQPQTTPIKV

-624 TSYFQIHIN
+624 TSYFEVHIN
-633 VGSAD
+633 AGSTD
-638 DTPLKEYCCEIHC
+638 DTPLEEYSDIRS

-670 VEPAFLCP
+670 VKPAFLCS
-678 CPTSAH
+678 CDLTSAAH
-684 VATIFPQSAVTTKSQ
+684 AATIFPESAVTTKSQ
-699 LVCSETN
+699 LVCSDQKVR
-706 LSVGKLQWNQGVWF
+706 VGKLQWSQGVWF

-725 EKQPINPLPTTITPS
+725 EKQPPKPLPTITALPQKMPTIKATD
-740 HEHMQHTLTPALS
+740 Q
-753 VHKQHTLTPALSVH
+753 
-767 KQHTLTPALSVHK
+767 
-780 QHTLTPAL
+780 
-788 SVHKQHTL
+788 
-796 TPALS
+796 
-801 VHTQHTLTQ
+801 
-810 HQSVKPKE
+810 
-818 RLLAKEDRPTLPK
+818 PTL
-831 LLNFKTSSGTVNIA
+831 LQLTYFKTQSDSINIA
-845 KRIGADYNLLGIFLL
+845 EQIGTSYRNLGLHLL
-860 QDEDG
+860 EDANG
-865 AVTDA
+865 VVTKAIRDQYHHDA
-870 IADEHHHNA
+870 ATI
-879 FKVNYDILKQWIQG
+879 NYEILQRWIQG

-907 LKEIELSELAKKI
+907 LKKIELSPLAKKI
-920 EESFQ
+920 TDSLQ

>member
-1 MTDEEALAIVEKA
+1 MTDEEALAIIEKA

-104 AQSFTTMQA
+104 AQSFIAVQA

-136 SPPSSSPSLL
+136 SPPSSSTSLL
-146 DVSSVEETPS
+146 GVSSVEETPS
-156 SKAMKGLVRKA
+156 SKAMKGLVQKA

-209 VTKSLDAYPTLT
+209 LTKSLDAYPTLT
-221 FHDDGTSFKKPIVS
+221 FHDDGTAFKKPIVS

-258 GVKSSKFLVI
+258 GIKSSKFLVI
-268 GTHKDCVDKG
+268 GTHKDCVDKA

-288 EELKAIFLPAMEEEL
+288 EELKTIFLPAMEEEL

-365 GKGRPVLLLSLEEC
+365 GKGRHVLVLSLEEC

-408 FRQIL
+408 FRQFL

-443 GSLTA
+443 GPLTA
-448 QQIRFCSEGILTE
+448 QQIRFCSEGILTV
-461 ELLQHECLSTSFIP
+461 ELLQHECLSTSFVP
-475 DLYEPR
+475 KLYEPR

-492 VAPLSEDSSAAT
+492 IAPLSEESTEAEPQIDPTAKEAHRLPSKSAQTSHSESAKWSFARLT
-504 DSRQPLTARIT
+504 WKLFTKSPPKTLTEPMQQPLATAAQSKPLKVI
-515 EPAKKTATA
+515 TA
-524 PGKVPQ
+524 PGKAPQ

-543 DKALNEICKCLPSSP
+543 DKSQSEVHDCLPSTFRV
-558 QISPLLVRFSN
+558 SPLLVRFSN
-569 DCAPNG
+569 DCAPSG

-585 SSFKWK
+585 SSFKWTISHIQNK
-591 IAHTRQQKAEC
+591 PTC

-609 LRPQITPVKV
+609 LRPHNAPVKV
-619 TLVNS
+619 TLINS
-624 TSYFQIHIN
+624 TLYFEIHIN
-633 VGSAD
+633 AGNLLD
-638 DTPLKEYCCEIHC
+638 PLLEKYCPSIRA

-660 FQTMQFEDIE
+660 FQIMQFDDIE
-670 VEPAFLCP
+670 VMPAFLCSHD
-678 CPTSAH
+678 PTSKAH
-684 VATIFPQSAVTTKSQ
+684 AATIFPKSAVTNES
-699 LVCSETN
+699 LLMCSETEDAIGE
-706 LSVGKLQWNQGVWF
+706 LEWSQGVWF
-720 PEWHG
+720 HDWHG
-725 EKQPINPLPTTITPS
+725 EKRQPRQLPSTAEASTEKHNKATS
-740 HEHMQHTLTPALS
+740 QTLTHP
-753 VHKQHTLTPALSVH
+753 Q
-767 KQHTLTPALSVHK
+767 
-780 QHTLTPAL
+780 
-788 SVHKQHTL
+788 
-796 TPALS
+796 
-801 VHTQHTLTQ
+801 
-810 HQSVKPKE
+810 KPKE
-818 RLLAKEDRPTLPK
+818 RLPSTEDQPTLPE
-831 LLNFKTSSGTVNIA
+831 LIDFKTSTGSISIVN
-845 KRIGADYNLLGIFLL
+845 RIGTHYDVLGTLLL
-860 QDEDG
+860 QDNDG
-865 AVTDA
+865 AVTQSIRDQYQRDA
-870 IADEHHHNA
+870 AKI
-879 FKVNYDILKQWIQG
+879 NYEILKQWIQG
-893 KGMQPVQWSTLIDV
+893 GGRQPVQWSTLIEV
-907 LKEIELSELAKKI
+907 LKKIELSELAKTI
-920 EESFQ
+920 EESLQ